1 MDNHR
6 NLIVAIALSFL
17 LLVGWN
23 SAMEYFYPQPDV
35 PAAGKVDTPTEQAAT
50 ADDASKAE
58 ATQHTRTGGLVDPE
72 LRALEKADLKTAL
85 ASADRLPIDG
95 PRVAGSI
102 NLKGG
107 VIDDVVLKDHMES
120 TSKDSQPVRLFS
132 PNGTPAQQF
141 AQFGWVGSNLKVP
154 GPGTLWQADGK
165 ALTAATPV
173 TLSWDNGEGLVFR
186 IRYAIDDN
194 YMFTAT
200 QAVTNQG
207 ANPVVLQP
215 FGLVN
220 RTSRTASQDQWI
232 AHSGPIGVFGDAADY
247 DVDYDDVDEAG
258 RVTPEGRT
266 SWAGFSDIYWLAA
279 LVPQDATAP
288 ETTFR
293 ALGDETY
300 RADMI
305 YQPETIAPGQAMTRT
320 SRLYA
325 GAKESVVLDSYED
338 AGLQKFG
345 LAIDWGWFRWFEKP
359 MLWLL
364 RTIYDAVGNFGIA
377 IIALTFIVRG
387 LMFPIAQ
394 KGFASMASM
403 KAIQPKMKA
412 IQEKHKDDKQV
423 QQQKIMELY
432 KTEKVNPVAG
442 CLPMLLQIPV
452 FFALYKVLVL
462 GIEMRHRE
470 FLWIKDLAAPDP
482 ANLANALS
490 LVGIQVPQILMI
502 VFGLGVLGVLLGFTM
517 WLTFRLNPSAMD
529 PMQQQIFNIMPWILM
544 FVMAPF
550 AAGLLLYWVTSN
562 VLTLAQQKY
571 LYSKHPQMR
580 AMIEEEKAK
589 KAAEAAA
596 KAG

>member
-1 MDNHR
+1 MDNQR

-17 LLVGWN
+17 LLVGWT
-23 SAMEYFYPQPDV
+23 SAMDYFYPQPEE
-35 PAAGKVDTPTEQAAT
+35 PAVETTAPAT
-50 ADDASKAE
+50 AANAAKAE
-58 ATQHTRTGGLVDPE
+58 GAAEPTTHTRTGGLADP
-72 LRALEKADLKTAL
+72 ALQAQEKADLKTAL
-85 ASADRLPIDG
+85 ASPERLKIDA

-102 NLKGG
+102 NLRGG
-107 VIDDVVLKDHMES
+107 IIDDVVLKDHMDG
-120 TSKDSQPVRLFS
+120 TGKQAQPVRLFS
-132 PNGTPAQQF
+132 PAGTPAQHF

-154 GPGTLWQADGK
+154 GPQTLWQADGTT
-165 ALTAATPV
+165 LTAATPV
-173 TLSWDNGEGLVFR
+173 TLTYDNGEGLTFA

-194 YMFTAT
+194 FMITAE
-200 QAVTNQG
+200 QSVTNRG
-207 ANPVVLQP
+207 ANPVVVQP
-215 FGLVN
+215 FALVN
-220 RTSRTASQDQWI
+220 RTSRTSSLDQWI

-247 DVDYDDVDEAG
+247 DVDYDDIDEAG
-258 RVTPEGRT
+258 RISPEGRT
-266 SWAGFSDIYWLAA
+266 SWVGFSDIYWLSA
-279 LVPQDATAP
+279 LVPQDASAP

-293 ALGDETY
+293 ALGDEIY

-305 YQPETIAPGQAMTRT
+305 YQPATLAPGQALATS

-338 AGLQKFG
+338 AGIQKFG

-412 IQEKHKDDKQV
+412 IQEKHKDDKQL

-490 LVGIQVPQILMI
+490 LVGIQVPQFLMI
-502 VFGLGVLGVLLGFTM
+502 VFGLGVLAVLLGFTM
-517 WLTFRLNPSAMD
+517 WLTFKLNPSAMD

-562 VLTLAQQKY
+562 ILTLAQQKY